1 MDTILEGQ
9 PPLLKERQHAAH
21 TSSDDKIASEKVLVF
36 EVTDDYRGTDVLRDE
51 RDIATHVIP
60 VDDDTSSSPWTYRA
74 FLIGIGLSAFAG
86 ALGEYLAG
94 RIDCFAQLFST
105 AEIYYFKPVSA

>member
-9 PPLLKERQHAAH
+9 SPLLKEKQHAAH

-36 EVTDDYRGTDVLRDE
+36 EVTDDYGGINVLRDE

-60 VDDDTSSSPWTYRA
+60 VDDDTSLSPWTYRA
-74 FLIGIGLSAFAG
+74 FLIGIGLSVFAG
-86 ALGEYLAG
+86 ALGKYLAG
-94 RIDCFAQLFST
+94 RLDRFAQLFST
-105 AEIYYFKPVSA
+105 AEMYYFKPVSA